1 MLILEGHV
9 FMWIDYKKDD
19 HENNDN
25 LRKTVVKTLIAK
37 LESQKKTLRGVL
49 INFTEQGSMIKQK
62 KHSQ

>member
-9 FMWIDYKKDD
+9 FMWVDYKKDD

-37 LESQKKTLRGVL
+37 LESQKTTLRGVL
-49 INFTEQGSMIKQK
+49 INFTEQGSMIKQQK
-62 KHSQ
+62 YSQ

>member
-9 FMWIDYKKDD
+9 FMWMDYKKDD

-37 LESQKKTLRGVL
+37 LESQKKTLREVL

>member
-37 LESQKKTLRGVL
+37 LESQKTTLRGVL
-49 INFTEQGSMIKQK
+49 INFTEQGSMIKQQ

>member
-9 FMWIDYKKDD
+9 FMWMDYKKDD

-37 LESQKKTLRGVL
+37 LESQKTTLRGVL
-49 INFTEQGSMIKQK
+49 INFTEQGSMIKQQ
-62 KHSQ
+62 KHGQ

>member
-9 FMWIDYKKDD
+9 FMWMDYKKDD

-37 LESQKKTLRGVL
+37 LESQKTTLRGVL
-49 INFTEQGSMIKQK
+49 INFTEQGSMIKQQ

>member
-1 MLILEGHV
+1 M
-9 FMWIDYKKDD
+9 DYKKDD
-19 HENNDN
+19 QENNDN

>member
-9 FMWIDYKKDD
+9 FMWMDYKKDD

-37 LESQKKTLRGVL
+37 LESQKTTLRGVL
-49 INFTEQGSMIKQK
+49 INFTEQGSMIKQQK
-62 KHSQ
+62 YSQ